1 MNIGVIRSGLADR
14 IKVCTNVERA
24 YAFMPDSLV
33 LPCAVIAPG
42 ETFVSYP
49 ETINRGTSAIMFRVI
64 LFASR
69 SSDKSGQALIDTWL
83 ATGSGL
89 TTSVVEALHDNT
101 VPLGGGARTVLV
113 EQATDYGIWADS
125 SGVEYFKCDLM
136 VKVMANRVE

>member
-1 MNIGVIRSGLADR
+1 MNIGLIRSALAER
-14 IKVCTNVERA
+14 VKMCTNVERA
-24 YAFMPDSLV
+24 YAFMPDALV

-49 ETINRGTSAIMFRVI
+49 ETINRGMSAIMFRVI

-69 SSDKSGQALIDTWL
+69 SSDKAGQALLDTWL
-83 ATGSGL
+83 STGIGL

-113 EQATDYGIWADS
+113 EQASDYGIWADS
-125 SGVEYFKCDLM
+125 SGVEYYKVDLM